1 VPRTAA
7 RAAVCIPVVPRY
19 TERNQNEGDNMIAYP
34 HARPGGCHT
43 GAFHHDPR
51 RSGSGAA

>member
-1 VPRTAA
+1 VPRTAG

-19 TERNQNEGDNMIAYP
+19 TERNQSEGNNMIANP
-34 HARPGGCHT
+34 HARPGGCRT

-51 RSGSGAA
+51 RSGTGAA